1 MQAIG
6 EQMAVVSAALK
17 RVYESAFVTSES
29 AFGVYRGTVVDDVD
43 PRQQERVQVL
53 VPEVFA
59 EPTWAP
65 VSRPVGALGVG
76 AQDGRSSS
84 RRADAYS
91 TATMVSASSVGRIR
105 GACGRGRAV
114 LRCGASAAGCGLLSI
129 RWH

>member
-17 RVYESAFVTSES
+17 RVYESAFVTSAS

-59 EPTWAP
+59 EPAWAP

-76 AQDGRSSS
+76 AQVWV
-84 RRADAYS
+84 AYE
-91 TATMVSASSVGRIR
+91 
-105 GACGRGRAV
+105 
-114 LRCGASAAGCGLLSI
+114 AGQAERPVVIGSL
-129 RWH
+129 